1 MNKRGEL
8 TDMKREREASWR
20 GGRPGGQNNLSFL
33 VIRDKA
39 ERKRKAAAYRRGSR
53 QAFN

>member
-20 GGRPGGQNNLSFL
+20 GGRPVGQNNLSFL

-39 ERKRKAAAYRRGSR
+39 DRKREGGGAPPGESAGV
-53 QAFN
+53 